1 MKNSCWS
8 RRLNSCLLGH
18 PYFKENYKLIAVDL
32 NKQQA
37 LDADPKAVHE
47 ISFNKNLEQA
57 ENATM
62 FFIHEEVRE
71 TVLHF
76 SQGAMRVL

>member
-1 MKNSCWS
+1 M
-8 RRLNSCLLGH
+8 
-18 PYFKENYKLIAVDL
+18 IAVDL

-37 LDADPKAVHE
+37 LDADPKAVHK

-76 SQGAMRVL
+76 SQGAMRVLWIDFALTYYNSINVKIIKFPT